1 MQAVGAFT
9 NELWEDAFPI
19 YQQLIS
25 CRFVTEMAA
34 GTLSKESFS
43 HYLTQDI
50 LYLKKDAEAL
60 GMVAARSQNDT
71 NRDFFKRLEKDG
83 LEVEFVLRDE
93 YLKHFNLQEARVQS
107 KAFADYSNFLLS
119 HAQNSPIEV
128 AYAALLPCF
137 WVYGAV
143 ANTIIQK
150 NVSSNPYQKFIDT
163 YTGDEYQYYT
173 QKFIEIV
180 ESNSVESEHK
190 VQVKEA
196 FVEACKHELAVFE
209 ESYDIALNLIVKYE
223 NRP

>member
-1 MQAVGAFT
+1 MRVLGTFT
-9 NELWEDAFPI
+9 EDLWEVAFPV

-25 CRFVTEMAA
+25 CRFVSELAS

-60 GMVAARSQNDT
+60 GMVAERSKNDAD
-71 NRDFFKRLEKDG
+71 RDFFKNLEKDG

-93 YLKHFNLQEARVQS
+93 YLRHFNLQEVGIQS
-107 KAFADYSNFLLS
+107 KAFADYSNFLLT
-119 HAQNSPIEV
+119 HAQNSPLEV

-137 WVYGAV
+137 WIYGAV
-143 ANTIIQK
+143 ADTIIQK
-150 NVSSNPYQKFIDT
+150 NVSNNPYQKFIDT
-163 YTGDEYQYYT
+163 YAGDEYQYYT

-190 VQVKEA
+190 EQVKEA

-209 ESYDIALNLIVKYE
+209 ESYDI
-223 NRP
+223 